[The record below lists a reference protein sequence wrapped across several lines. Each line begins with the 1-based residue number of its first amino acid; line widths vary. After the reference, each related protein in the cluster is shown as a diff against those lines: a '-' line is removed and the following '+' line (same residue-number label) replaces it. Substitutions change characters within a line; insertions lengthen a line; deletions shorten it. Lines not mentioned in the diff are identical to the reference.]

1 MAIRWSV
8 ASPYGSSYQ
17 LDWRYANGSSNPRT
31 ASIRVNGNS
40 TASVDFDTTGAWTSW
55 TSAGVVVG
63 LEQGQNTIELVST
76 TNEGLANIDA
86 LTVIGNQAEA
96 ADCPTT
102 GGTGPV
108 LPQDGNPAQRRF
120 DNAKTAWSQ
129 SQADIILSHQFD
141 NGGWPK
147 NQDYDSTGS
156 GGSGVGEAT
165 IDNGATVTELV
176 YLAQVYQNTGQTK
189 YRDAVRKA
197 MDYLLEAQYSS
208 GGWPQFYPLTG
219 GYHDHATFNDN
230 AMASALTVLHNAVES
245 KSPFTGNIFSD
256 SDRNAMKTAVSQ
268 GVDYILKS
276 QWRQNGVLTVWCAQH
291 GAYDYAPK
299 MARAYELESLSGS
312 ESVEIAAFLMTQ
324 PQTPAVE
331 AAVKAALAWFRSPN
345 TILED
350 YRYDKNVE
358 EKIVYSPGSRMWYRF
373 YDLNTNRG
381 FFSDRDSRKVY
392 DLMQIS
398 EERRNGYSWGG
409 DYGER
414 LLSYAQSVGY

>member
-1 MAIRWSV
+1 
-8 ASPYGSSYQ
+8 
-17 LDWRYANGSSNPRT
+17 
-31 ASIRVNGNS
+31 
-40 TASVDFDTTGAWTSW
+40 
-55 TSAGVVVG
+55 
-63 LEQGQNTIELVST
+63 
-76 TNEGLANIDA
+76 
-86 LTVIGNQAEA
+86 
-96 ADCPTT
+96 
-102 GGTGPV
+102 
-108 LPQDGNPAQRRF
+108 
-120 DNAKTAWSQ
+120 
-129 SQADIILSHQFD
+129 
-141 NGGWPK
+141 
-147 NQDYDSTGS
+147 
-156 GGSGVGEAT
+156 
-165 IDNGATVTELV
+165 
-176 YLAQVYQNTGQTK
+176 
-189 YRDAVRKA
+189 
-197 MDYLLEAQYSS
+197 
-208 GGWPQFYPLTG
+208 
-219 GYHDHATFNDN
+219 
-230 AMASALTVLHNAVES
+230 
-245 KSPFTGNIFSD
+245 
-256 SDRNAMKTAVSQ
+256 MKTAISG

-331 AAVKAALAWFRSPN
+331 TAVKAALAWFRSPD